1 MKLSDGIKIEITK
14 ECDDCKLC
22 NITEHPEYLT
32 RCKLG
37 LDVAIGYLSYAPGP
51 NCPGPIT
58 MHLIPAAVAESHD
71 RERELMLEVVE
82 AAKINKKLLTRLVN
96 HIDKKH
102 ELKRGDR
109 EAWAEWFDELEM
121 LGNFLSSVPEKLAEA
136 IAAWEAAQ

>member
-58 MHLIPAAVAESHD
+58 MHLVPAAVAASRD
-71 RERELMLEVVE
+71 RERELMLELVE
-82 AAKINKKLLTRLVN
+82 ALETALGRRTDEGGYYAKCEKALANARALLA
-96 HIDKKH
+96 
-102 ELKRGDR
+102 G
-109 EAWAEWFDELEM
+109 
-121 LGNFLSSVPEKLAEA
+121 
-136 IAAWEAAQ
+136 